1 MRVPPQLNLGWIVL
15 LASRLPGVGGLKSG
29 RLDPLTRRDIVY
41 IRSHVPFAQNISKSV
56 TAALSQRPWEVL
68 RLQWVFGGVFELPFM
83 SLNELSQTCVSQV
96 DQPRV
101 LAKFSVVT

>member
-1 MRVPPQLNLGWIVL
+1 M
-15 LASRLPGVGGLKSG
+15 
-29 RLDPLTRRDIVY
+29 
-41 IRSHVPFAQNISKSV
+41 
-56 TAALSQRPWEVL
+56 AALIQRPWKVL
-68 RLQWVFGGVFELPFM
+68 RQQWVFGGVFELPFM